1 MILDKIN
8 NPSDVK
14 KLSLKEKKILSE
26 EIREIILKTVSEN
39 GGHLASNLGVVE
51 LTIALLSYLNLDKD
65 KIIWDVGHQ
74 CYAYKLLTGR
84 KDKFNTL
91 RKTNGIS
98 GFPRCKESIYDFF
111 DVGHSSTSISV
122 ALGMARAASIKK
134 EKKKIVAVI
143 GDGALTSGL
152 AMEALNDAGISK
164 TNLIVILNDNKMSI
178 SKNTGGLSK
187 FLSHLRTRK
196 TYVKLNSIIRKM
208 VTNIPFIGKYIY
220 KMVSYIKKRIK
231 GLFIKNMYF
240 ENIGY
245 TYLGPVNGHNISD
258 VINILKST
266 NNIDG
271 PILIHVITKK
281 GKGYLKSELEPNKY
295 HAVSPFD
302 VNNGLIINK
311 NKKTYSDIVGE
322 TLVKLARKDKRIIT
336 ITAAM
341 EEGTGLCNFK
351 KYYPKRFFDVEI
363 CEEHALTMASG
374 MAKEGL
380 IPFVPIYSTFLQ
392 RGYDEILH
400 DIALNDTHVVIMVD
414 RAGNTG
420 NDGET
425 HHGLYDLSFLKTIP
439 NLTILAPKDAFE
451 LSLMITFAI
460 NYPHP
465 IAIRYPKGNIINI
478 NENKKISLGKSEI
491 LKEGSDITILAV
503 GNMVYKAL
511 NIADKLYNN
520 NINAEVINTRFI
532 KPFDKETLINSFK
545 KTNLL
550 VTIEDN
556 DYEYGFAEIITKY
569 INQDKVKSF
578 GYPDAFISHGNILE
592 LEKKY
597 HMDEDSLYNEIF
609 EFYQK
614 NKQL

>member
-1 MILDKIN
+1 MILDKIH
-8 NPSDVK
+8 NPSDIK
-14 KLSLKEKKILSE
+14 KLSLKEKQILCNE
-26 EIREIILKTVSEN
+26 LREIIIKTVSEN

-51 LTIALLSYLNLDKD
+51 LTVALLSYLNLPDDKL
-65 KIIWDVGHQ
+65 IWDVGHQ
-74 CYAYKLLTGR
+74 CYAYKILTGR
-84 KDKFNTL
+84 KEQFNTL

-122 ALGMARAASIKK
+122 ALGMSRAAEIKK

-178 SKNTGGLSK
+178 SQNTGGLSK
-187 FLSHLRTRK
+187 FLANLRTRK
-196 TYVKLNSIIRKM
+196 FYVKLNSKTRKL
-208 VTNIPFIGKYIY
+208 VIKIPLIGKYIY
-220 KMVSYIKKRIK
+220 KIVTYIKKRIK

-240 ENIGY
+240 ENIGF
-245 TYLGPVNGHNISD
+245 TYLGPIDG
-258 VINILKST
+258 
-266 NNIDG
+266 NNIRDVSDILESINNLNG
-271 PILIHVITKK
+271 PILLHLVTKK
-281 GKGYLKSELEPNKY
+281 GKGYLKSEMEPNKY

-302 VNNGLIINK
+302 INQGVIK
-311 NKKTYSDIVGE
+311 IKDKMTYSDIVGE
-322 TLVKLARKDKRIIT
+322 TLIKLAKKDKRIVA

-341 EEGTGLCNFK
+341 EEGTGLLNFAK
-351 KYYPKRFFDVEI
+351 HYPKRFFDVEI

-380 IPFVPIYSTFLQ
+380 IPFVAIYSTFLQ

-400 DIALNDTHVVIMVD
+400 DISLNDTHVVILID

-425 HHGLYDLSFLKTIP
+425 HHGIYDISFLKTIP
-439 NLTILAPKDAFE
+439 NICIMAPKDAFE
-451 LSLMITFAI
+451 LSLMINFSL
-460 NYPHP
+460 NYNHP

-478 NENKKISLGKSEI
+478 NQNQEITFGKSEI
-491 LKEGSDITILAV
+491 LKKGSDITILAV
-503 GNMVYKAL
+503 GKMVQRSL
-511 NIADKLYNN
+511 TIAQKLELN
-520 NINAEVINTRFI
+520 NINAEVINVRFI
-532 KPFDKETLINSFK
+532 KPFDKETIINSFN
-545 KTNLL
+545 KTKLV

-556 DYEYGFAEIITKY
+556 DYEYGFSLIVTKY
-569 INQDKVKSF
+569 INKDKVKSF
-578 GYPDAFISHGNILE
+578 GYPNTFITHGSISD

-597 HMDEDSLYNEIF
+597 HLDEENIYQEILKFYN
-609 EFYQK
+609 K
-614 NKQL
+614 NKM